1 MSERKRKRIL
11 IVDDDPEVTKPL
23 SLLLEDC
30 GYEIDA
36 FNDPTI
42 ALSYFKQDVY
52 DLLLLDVRMPII
64 DGFDLYEKMKTID
77 NRPNVCFMT
86 VYDVNY
92 EVFREQFPSLE
103 VECFIPKPAEIGEI
117 IIRVNREILSNSP

>member
-11 IVDDDPEVTKPL
+11 IVDDDPDITKPL
-23 SLLLEDC
+23 ALLLEDC

-52 DLLLLDVRMPII
+52 DLLLLDVRMPSC
-64 DGFDLYEKMKTID
+64 GFDLYEIMKTID
-77 NRPNVCFMT
+77 NRPNVRFMT
-86 VYDVNY
+86 AYDVNY

-103 VECFIPKPAEIGEI
+103 VECFIPKPAEIREI